1 MQKIKIKRKK
11 KRNQTFKA
19 MITQTFP
26 KLGKKNQLFTKEKS
40 VKFFPVHT
48 NIFRVGLSKS
58 IYLV

>member
-1 MQKIKIKRKK
+1 
-11 KRNQTFKA
+11 

>member
-1 MQKIKIKRKK
+1 
-11 KRNQTFKA
+11 

-26 KLGKKNQLFTKEKS
+26 KLGKKNQLFTKEKI
-40 VKFFPVHT
+40 VRFFPVHT